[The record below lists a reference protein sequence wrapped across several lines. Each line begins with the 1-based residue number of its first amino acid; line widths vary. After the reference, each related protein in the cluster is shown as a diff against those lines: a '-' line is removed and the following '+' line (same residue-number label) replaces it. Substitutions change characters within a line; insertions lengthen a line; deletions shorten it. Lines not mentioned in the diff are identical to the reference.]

1 MMDEIADKNLEGF
14 VAIFRPV
21 PDILS
26 FRTKYMNCLFE
37 GQVRTILEFQPIDLQ
52 IEDPKISKQGVKF
65 WIKIFFKLDL
75 IFCKSWP
82 TWECPNFRVRY
93 FF

>member
-26 FRTKYMNCLFE
+26 YRTKYMNCLFE

-65 WIKIFFKLDL
+65 WIKILTFGFIFFA
-75 IFCKSWP
+75 IF
-82 TWECPNFRVRY
+82 F
-93 FF
+93 